1 MIAVR
6 DHLDEFGDALP
17 VVITFTDDPMRLA
30 AYRAHLD
37 VHFPVVADVDR
48 ALYRVFGAGRG
59 SLRRVWSPG
68 TLVMYARLLRRGR
81 QLHRPMEDT
90 RQLGA
95 DAVIDRDEGAG
106 ARPGGDGR
114 LHRLWL
120 PPGPDARP
128 HIEEIIDAV
137 HELGPP

>member
-1 MIAVR
+1 VIAVR
-6 DHLDEFGDALP
+6 DHLDQLGDTLP
-17 VVITFTDDPMRLA
+17 VVITFTDDPTRLA

-48 ALYRVFGAGRG
+48 VLYRLFGAGRG

-68 TLVMYARLLRRGR
+68 TLMMYARLLRRGR

-95 DAVIDRDEGAG
+95 DAVIDRDGL
-106 ARPGGDGR
+106 